1 MKKIIM
7 SFALAIISLPAFSW
21 VESIDVTIDSVMMWE
36 GADAGNTHFK
46 LSNGKWCYVPG
57 AQKNLNAL
65 VLAVYAA
72 GKKVHIHCHDVA
84 DQNAGGSVEGAYRL
98 HRIIA
103 LKN

>member
-1 MKKIIM
+1 MKKFIFLILIM
-7 SFALAIISLPAFSW
+7 FSVPAFSW
-21 VESIDVTIDSVMMWE
+21 VEGEGVTIEAVMMWE
-36 GADAGNTHFK
+36 GADTAVTHFK

-72 GKKVHIHCHDVA
+72 GKKVNVHCHDIA
-84 DQNAGGSVEGAYRL
+84 DQNAGGSVEGAHRL